1 LRDDVKAVIR
11 SIFNEIPGGFD
22 SENLSFW
29 EHPCAT
35 AAWNKTHTTGRMVAQ
50 ARQMFVMEKGHQ
62 LWLAPF
68 VPNHYLKDGQQ
79 VSVKNAP
86 TYFGPTSYVIRSS
99 VGKGFIEA
107 DIDPPTRN
115 APDEIIIRIR
125 HPEGRL
131 MRSVFV
137 NNEPYRDFN
146 AEKEY
151 VRLKPS
157 QKTMKIRAE
166 YGPAQK

>member
-1 LRDDVKAVIR
+1 
-11 SIFNEIPGGFD
+11 
-22 SENLSFW
+22 
-29 EHPCAT
+29 
-35 AAWNKTHTTGRMVAQ
+35 MVAQ
-50 ARQMFVMEKGHQ
+50 ARQMFVMEKGNQ

-68 VPNHYLKDGQQ
+68 VPNHYLKDGRK

-86 TYFGPTSYVIRSS
+86 THFGHTNYVITSS
-99 VGKGFIEA
+99 VNKGFIEA
-107 DIDPPTRN
+107 TIDPPTRN

-125 HPEGRL
+125 HPEGKL

-137 NNEPYRDFN
+137 NDEPYVDFN

-157 QKTMKIRAE
+157 EKNLKVRAE
-166 YGPAQK
+166 FGPP